1 MPPGR
6 SAASQTNGG
15 MVEAYSSKANR
26 RTETSR
32 RPLGQHWIGS
42 AERSARTVSADALAQ
57 WTLGEISGEYGGI
70 AGFRSVTVR
79 ISASRSPEWQ
89 S

>member
-1 MPPGR
+1 MSQKRTFEGESQNGDIQEAIGTALDRLGR
-6 SAASQTNGG
+6 
-15 MVEAYSSKANR
+15 E
-26 RTETSR
+26 
-32 RPLGQHWIGS
+32 IG
-42 AERSARTVSADALAQ
+42 ADGVCDALAQ